1 MGEEIVWGLCH
12 FGYLLMKVVV
22 FINEL
27 SINNVPQHLKH
38 LNMRGFI
45 MCVLLMCYGLKSK
58 AQSITPFTLNIGGFD
73 GTQSGYSI
81 TISTGEA
88 ISITDFKSPNGL
100 GLSSGFLQNNPP
112 LVTGIEEVNT
122 PFGPNEIKIT
132 PNPLQSKT
140 QLLVN
145 IKGGGQLQYQLFD
158 IGSKLLYRSQAFAIY
173 GYTQNLLDFSN
184 YPTGQY
190 YVQVVFKPIT
200 GKVKSG
206 IYKIIKL

>member
-1 MGEEIVWGLCH
+1 
-12 FGYLLMKVVV
+12 
-22 FINEL
+22 
-27 SINNVPQHLKH
+27 
-38 LNMRGFI
+38 MRG
-45 MCVLLMCYGLKSK
+45 VLFLLVFCTFSNVK

-73 GTQSGYSI
+73 GAQSGYSL
-81 TISTGEA
+81 TISTGET
-88 ISITDFKSPNGL
+88 ISITDFKSPNGV

-132 PNPLQSKT
+132 PNPVQTKT
-140 QLLVN
+140 QLLVDIN
-145 IKGGGQLQYQLFD
+145 GGGQLQYQLFD
-158 IGSKLLYRSQAFAIY
+158 IGSKLMYRSQAFTIY
-173 GYTQNLLDFSN
+173 GYMQGQLDFSN

-190 YVQVVFKPIT
+190 YVQVIFKPIT

>member
-1 MGEEIVWGLCH
+1 
-12 FGYLLMKVVV
+12 
-22 FINEL
+22 
-27 SINNVPQHLKH
+27 
-38 LNMRGFI
+38 MRGI
-45 MCVLLMCYGLKSK
+45 IITCILLICFGVQSN

-73 GTQSGYSI
+73 GTQGGYSL
-81 TISTGEA
+81 TISTGET
-88 ISITDFKSPNGL
+88 ISITDFKSPNGV

-132 PNPLQSKT
+132 PNPVQTKT
-140 QLLVN
+140 QLLVD
-145 IKGGGQLQYQLFD
+145 IKGGGQLQYQVFD
-158 IGSKLLYRSQAFAIY
+158 IGSNLLYRSQAYTIY
-173 GYTQNLLDFSN
+173 GYMQNQIDFSN